1 MNNFC
6 VKEDQVLKAS
16 AAHLYPDFS
25 SVLPSGHSDNPE
37 VTLGSISCIKCSFH
51 KREAVKIVCALLK
64 NSRNLLFEFS
74 ISTLG
79 IFCTLQFPH

>member
-25 SVLPSGHSDNPE
+25 SVLHPRHSDNPG
-37 VTLGSISCIKCSFH
+37 VTLGSISCIKYMF
-51 KREAVKIVCALLK
+51 
-64 NSRNLLFEFS
+64 
-74 ISTLG
+74 IS
-79 IFCTLQFPH
+79 